1 DPEITNHVLWPTELK
16 RLVAHR
22 HKPESECKV
31 TQIILSP
38 KLFSIIFQKK
48 SLFRVFYSATCPAQ
62 SPATNRQPGGVT
74 KTPPG
79 FYRFHTLIYYFFSL
93 SFTN

>member
-1 DPEITNHVLWPTELK
+1 MVGKTLRQANDEN
-16 RLVAHR
+16 
-22 HKPESECKV
+22 
-31 TQIILSP
+31 QN
-38 KLFSIIFQKK
+38 
-48 SLFRVFYSATCPAQ
+48 PAQ